1 MNHGNNTN
9 HVIIQAHSRS
19 AISIPNRSQGNN
31 TQNLNQNNSQFNNRE
46 NITNPNIVRENR

>member
-1 MNHGNNTN
+1 MNHGSNAN

-19 AISIPNRSQGNN
+19 AISIPIRNQGNN
-31 TQNLNQNNSQFNNRE
+31 NQNLHQNNSQFNNRE